1 MRPLGWEEVN
11 DDSSRVA
18 RMDAMKRIFV
28 MSVAVAL
35 VLAACGGGDD
45 EAETEAGG
53 STEET
58 AATSEECP
66 TETTTTDSGL
76 QIKEVECGE
85 GEEAE
90 RGDTLEVH
98 YEGRLENGKK
108 FDASRDHGSTFEF
121 QLGAGQVIQGWDE
134 GLVGMKIGG
143 TRELTIPPELGYGEA
158 GSPPVIPP
166 NATLIFVVEL
176 VDIK

>member
-1 MRPLGWEEVN
+1 
-11 DDSSRVA
+11 
-18 RMDAMKRIFV
+18 MDTFKRTFV
-28 MSVAVAL
+28 LLLVAVFA
-35 VLAACGGGDD
+35 LAACGGGDETAD
-45 EAETEAGG
+45 TEAGG
-53 STEET
+53 GEET
-58 AATSEECP
+58 AAGSEECV
-66 TETTTTDSGL
+66 TEPTTTDAGL

-85 GEEAE
+85 GEEAQK
-90 RGDTLEVH
+90 GDTLEVH
-98 YEGRLENGKK
+98 YEGRLEDGTK

-143 TRELTIPPELGYGEA
+143 QRELTIPPELGYGKA

-166 NATLIFVVEL
+166 NSTLVFLVEL